1 MLQLVDH
8 AHTSSAVTFVE
19 FVVDVLLRRGLVSR
33 LLNYLAPWFLQ
44 EGLGLITW
52 PERTS
57 KTLLATIEK
66 CLFLKLIAIST
77 SNWAEKRLWVW
88 HNYRVKKPAS
98 TVGFLL

>member
-44 EGLGLITW
+44 EGLGLITCELQKRAS
-52 PERTS
+52 PR
-57 KTLLATIEK
+57 
-66 CLFLKLIAIST
+66 LKSAYSL
-77 SNWAEKRLWVW
+77 N
-88 HNYRVKKPAS
+88 
-98 TVGFLL
+98 